1 MAFTN
6 ENFAKEF
13 SREKYRQMI
22 QASLDEE
29 IGFWKPSREKVMKV
43 MIPRYRAEEMGI
55 TPDDTPRE
63 QVVITESDL
72 QEAFESPMGESKWP
86 LSNQAVASG
95 RNYVWDGK
103 EIKECD

>member
-1 MAFTN
+1 MTFTN
-6 ENFAKEF
+6 KNFAKEF

-29 IGFWKPSREKVMKV
+29 IGFWKKA

-55 TPDDTPRE
+55 IPDDTPRE

-86 LSNQAVASG
+86 LSNQVVASG